1 VITSIS
7 NQITKKRI
15 KNCSHHFSY
24 ICISSNIAISFP
36 FRKQIFADYQS
47 MRITWGNAMITT
59 RNNSDNAIQ
68 QQYSRTTPMA
78 FNNDDVTAVKA
89 DDKIN
94 GNSS

>member
-1 VITSIS
+1 
-7 NQITKKRI
+7 
-15 KNCSHHFSY
+15 
-24 ICISSNIAISFP
+24 
-36 FRKQIFADYQS
+36 

-68 QQYSRTTPMA
+68 QQYPRTTPMA